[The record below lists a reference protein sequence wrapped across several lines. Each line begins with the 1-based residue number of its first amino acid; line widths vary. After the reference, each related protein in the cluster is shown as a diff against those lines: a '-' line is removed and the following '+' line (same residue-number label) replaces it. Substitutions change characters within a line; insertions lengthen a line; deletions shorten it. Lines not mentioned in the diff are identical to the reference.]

1 MSSPYDL
8 ARQLAAQLVAQ
19 AANDAHGSVPEA
31 KEFLF
36 DVVLGS
42 QAYTLTFR
50 RSRASVAGSGLS
62 PREREV
68 VRLVAKGL
76 PNKAIAQVL
85 EISLWTV
92 GTHLRRVFAKLGV
105 TTRAQMIARILEEGL
120 LAPIVPPTFETERLD
135 ARVEGVR

>member
-1 MSSPYDL
+1 MSSSYEL
-8 ARQLAAQLVAQ
+8 ARQLAAALVAQ
-19 AANDAHGSVPEA
+19 EARGGHGPGPEGS
-31 KEFLF
+31 EFLL
-36 DVVLGS
+36 DVQLGN
-42 QAYTLTFR
+42 QTYTLTFR
-50 RSRASVAGSGLS
+50 RNRAPLATCGLS
-62 PREREV
+62 PREREI

-120 LAPIVPPTFETERLD
+120 LAPVVPVTYESGARQDERLG
-135 ARVEGVR
+135 A